1 MQKVRVP
8 ISNFQF
14 GELNPSLSS
23 RTDSDVYTAS
33 AERVENLFLRG
44 EGGVIKRPGLE
55 NIYEYDTTVERTTCT
70 ITVSDYANIA
80 VGTQLK
86 FYDGDGNLFILE
98 SEAISGSAPS
108 SAVGNKH

>member
-8 ISNFQF
+8 ITNFQF
-14 GELNPSLSS
+14 GEVSPSLYS

-33 AERVENLFLRG
+33 AQRVENLFLRA

-55 NIYEYDTTVERTTCT
+55 NIYEYDITVERTTFT

-86 FYDGDGNLFILE
+86 FYDADGNLYILE
-98 SEAISGSAPS
+98 ALSLI
-108 SAVGNKH
+108 HI